1 MSFYDISP
9 LTDDQATQA
18 QKDFQL
24 IDTDGNGKLDSEE
37 LYNYISKFKPE
48 LRSFT
53 NLILKVFGNGKT
65 IDWSQFYYSYRSFSA
80 HKDADNYILKLIFKY
95 IDDDG
100 NGRISNEEYNK
111 IVSYLIAP
119 GHNQTNLVNRIDKEE
134 ELDYD
139 TFCKRFIDD
148 LQFYWKLCSP
158 PKDQ

>member
-65 IDWSQFYYSYRSFSA
+65 IDWSQFYYSYKSFTA
-80 HKDADNYILKLIFKY
+80 HKEADNYILKLIFKF
-95 IDDDG
+95 IDTDNSG
-100 NGRISNEEYNK
+100 TISGKEYHQ
-111 IVSYLIAP
+111 VFDYFIAP
-119 GHNQTNLVNRIDKEE
+119 GHNQQKLLNSIAPDED
-134 ELDYD
+134 LDYNA
-139 TFCKRFIDD
+139 FAKRFIDD
-148 LQFYWKLCSP
+148 TEYYWKLCSP
-158 PKDQ
+158 NE